1 MSLDEKLSYIGGV
14 NEFFIRGIPRLGIP
28 EIKLAD
34 GPVGCR
40 NWGKSTAYPSTVG
53 LAASFDRTSANQMG
67 RAMARDSRARGVH
80 VLLGPG
86 VNLQR
91 SPLSGR
97 NFEYMGEDPML
108 AGSMA
113 TELAQGIQSEGVLA
127 TAKHFA
133 ANNQEWDRNHVS
145 SEVDD
150 RTLRELY
157 FPAFEQLVRVGHV
170 GAVMSSYNL
179 LNGIYASH
187 NPWLLETVLKK
198 EWGFTGFVM
207 SDWHAVHDPLGGT
220 LGGCDLEM
228 PRANQMSPTNLRNL
242 IEAGTVPVAELD
254 DKVRR
259 ILRTL
264 IAAEFFDRE
273 QLRKDIPLDDP
284 SSRAVALE
292 VARKSLVLLKNENH
306 ALPLDASKIRKIAL
320 VGPNADSAV
329 TGGAGSSYV
338 TPLHAIS
345 VKDALGVLGSG
356 VRVAYHPGIQYPTT
370 FSAMGARVFEGAVK
384 QEIFQGKSLEG
395 PPVDTR
401 DVDRIDFDPDDG
413 VSPAKG
419 VGHESYSIR
428 WTGKVQLSKTDK
440 YDLMTN
446 ADDGIRVFVDNQLQL
461 DDWKDHAPTTTRKTI
476 QLTKGAHQIKVEYFQ
491 GTLGAI
497 AQFGIGPTIEAPSA
511 SGADTLDQ
519 IVSDADAV
527 VVCLGFGQHDATNS
541 LARQYNAFWP
551 PGWAREAN
559 LVEGEDSDRKFALH
573 DAQLATL
580 RHVVAKSRRII
591 VVMNAGGGVDLAGW
605 LDQVQALLWAW
616 YPGQEG
622 GTAIVET
629 LFGKQNPS
637 AKLPITL
644 AKRYTD
650 HPSARYYNL
659 NEGQKTPYT
668 EGLFMGYRG
677 FDAAGLA
684 PAFPFGYGLSYTEFA
699 YGQESVTQRPDG
711 TVEVSFSIKNVGSVT
726 GDEVA
731 QVYVAPP
738 ADAQRPPQKLEG
750 YTRVSLPPGAE
761 RRETI
766 VLPRR
771 AFAFWNGSWKIA
783 PGHYAIYVGGSSRD
797 RRLTL
802 GVELAGASLTQ
813 Q

>member
-1 MSLDEKLSYIGGV
+1 MSLDEKLSYIGGI

-40 NWGKSTAYPSTVG
+40 NWGASTAYPSTVG
-53 LAASFDRTSANQMG
+53 LAASFDRALAKEMG

-80 VLLGPG
+80 VLLAPG

-91 SPLSGR
+91 SPVNGR
-97 NFEYMGEDPML
+97 SFEYMGEDPML
-108 AGSMA
+108 AGTMA
-113 TELAQGIQSEGVLA
+113 TELAQGLQSEGVLA

-145 SEVDD
+145 SEVDE

-157 FPAFEQLVRVGHV
+157 FPAFERLVQVGQV

-187 NPWLLETVLKK
+187 DPWLLKTVLKR

-207 SDWHAVHDPLGGT
+207 SDWHAVHDPIGGA

-228 PRANQMSPTNLRNL
+228 PRGEQMSPTTLHTL
-242 IEAGTVPVAELD
+242 IDAGTVPLAELD
-254 DKVRR
+254 EKVWR

-264 IAAEFFDRE
+264 ISAGFFDRE
-273 QLRKDIPLDDP
+273 QLRRDIPLDDP
-284 SSRAVALE
+284 SSRTVALE

-306 ALPLDASKIRKIAL
+306 ALPLDASKLRKLAL
-320 VGPNADSAV
+320 VGPNADPAV

-345 VKDALGVLGSG
+345 VRDALKVLGSG
-356 VRVAYHPGIQYPTT
+356 IQVAYHPGIQHPTT
-370 FSAMGARVFEGAVK
+370 FSAMGARVFAGAVK
-384 QEIFQGKSLEG
+384 QEIFQGKALAG
-395 PPVDTR
+395 TPVDTR
-401 DVDRIDFDPDDG
+401 NVDRIDFDPDDG
-413 VSPAKG
+413 VSPANG

-428 WTGKVQLSKTDK
+428 WTGSVELPKAGK

-446 ADDGIRVFVDNQLQL
+446 ADDGIRVFVDNQLLL
-461 DDWKDHAPTTTRKTI
+461 DDWKDHAPTTTLKTI
-476 QLTKGAHQIKVEYFQ
+476 QLTKGPHQIKVEYFQ

-497 AQFGIGPTIEAPSA
+497 AQFGIGPSARGPSEY
-511 SGADTLDQ
+511 GADTLDQ
-519 IVSDADAV
+519 VVSDADAV

-541 LARQYNAFWP
+541 LSRQYNAFWP
-551 PGWAREAN
+551 PGWARDAN
-559 LVEGEDSDRKFALH
+559 LVEGEDTDRKFALA

-580 RHVVAKSRRII
+580 RRVVAKGRRTI
-591 VVMNAGGGVDLAGW
+591 VVMNAGGGVDLEGW
-605 LDQVQALLWAW
+605 LDKVHALLWAW

-637 AKLPITL
+637 AKLPITM
-644 AKRYTD
+644 AKRYAD

-659 NEGQKTPYT
+659 NEGGKTPYA

-677 FDAAGLA
+677 FDAAGIA

-699 YGQESVTQRPDG
+699 YSQGNVSLRPDG
-711 TVEVSFSIKNVGSVT
+711 TVEVSFSVKNVGSVA

-731 QVYVAPP
+731 QIYVAPP
-738 ADAQRPPQKLEG
+738 PDAQRPPQKLEG
-750 YTRVSLPPGAE
+750 YTRVNLQPGAE
-761 RRETI
+761 RRETL
-766 VLPRR
+766 VLPQR
-771 AFAFWNGSWKIA
+771 AFAFWNAGWKIVT
-783 PGHYAIYVGGSSRD
+783 GHHAIYISGSSRD
-797 RRLTL
+797 RKLTL
-802 GVELAGASLTQ
+802 GVELSAAYLGR
-813 Q
+813 